1 MTETENKKRT
11 NRRPGLG
18 VGTVSL
24 LVIFTVLCFS
34 TLALLSLSSAVN
46 YQNTM
51 RPSQQGAL
59 SLAAAEG
66 EAAQKLAELDT
77 MLMELQIEMQVSDA
91 NDAQSSTYASTARAY
106 YDRAAQKAEGLGF
119 EILED
124 TQQLRFA
131 LPIDENHELVTEIVL
146 HAPGAD
152 IRYIVVKQASVMTGE
167 WDPGSGE
174 GQLWP
179 G

>member
-1 MTETENKKRT
+1 MTETGNKKRV

-46 YQNTM
+46 YQNTTK
-51 RPSQQGAL
+51 PSQQAAL

-66 EAAQKLAELDT
+66 AAAEKLAELDT
-77 MLMELQIEMQVSDA
+77 MLVELQNEIQASGSTG
-91 NDAQSSTYASTARAY
+91 AQTATYDSTARAY
-106 YDRAAQKAEGLGF
+106 YDRAAQRAKDLGF
-119 EILED
+119 EMLED
-124 TQQLRFA
+124 SQQLRFT

-146 HAPGAD
+146 QAPGAET
-152 IRYIVVKQASVMTGE
+152 RYVIVKQASVMTGE
-167 WDPGSGE
+167 
-174 GQLWP
+174 
-179 G
+179 

>member
-1 MTETENKKRT
+1 MTETGNKKRV

-46 YQNTM
+46 YQNTTK
-51 RPSQQGAL
+51 PSQQAAL
-59 SLAAAEG
+59 NLAVAEG
-66 EAAQKLAELDT
+66 AVAEKLAELDT
-77 MLMELQIEMQVSDA
+77 MLIELQTEMQVS
-91 NDAQSSTYASTARAY
+91 NSGNAQTAAHDNTARAY
-106 YDRAAQKAEGLGF
+106 YDRAAQRAKELGF
-119 EILED
+119 EMLED
-124 TQQLRFA
+124 SQQLRLT
-131 LPIDENHELVTEIVL
+131 LPIDDNHELVTEIVL
-146 HAPGAD
+146 QAPGATT
-152 IRYIVVKQASVMTGE
+152 RYVIVKQASVMTGE
-167 WDPGSGE
+167 WDPGSGN